1 MSSIVG
7 EAVPLYAG
15 LAVSREEYLD
25 LSEDGF
31 KYDVEEGVMR
41 VAPSA
46 SSDHG
51 SAQGGFIQALRNY
64 LDDHPVGRAFVEVDI
79 FLPDGGDPLR
89 PDVSFVSRERS
100 AIVKQHI
107 HGTPD
112 LVCEVLSDSTAARD
126 LGVKAE
132 RYLKCGVAEYWI
144 IDPRNRTVQAW
155 VFRKDSWE
163 KRTGDAPVS
172 ELLPGFTAAAARI
185 FRE

>member
-1 MSSIVG
+1 MSSVVR
-7 EAVPLYAG
+7 EAVPAYGG

-25 LSEDGF
+25 LPEDGF
-31 KYDVEEGVMR
+31 KYDVIEGVMR
-41 VAPSA
+41 VSPSA

-64 LDDHPVGRAFVEVDI
+64 LDSHAVGRAFVEVDI

-89 PDVSFVSRERS
+89 PDVSFVSTERS

-112 LVCEVLSDSTAARD
+112 LVCEVLSDSTAQRD

-132 RYLKCGVAEYWI
+132 RYLTCGVSEYWI
-144 IDPRNRTVQAW
+144 VDPRNQTVQAW
-155 VFRKDSWE
+155 CNRKDTWE
-163 KRTGDAPVS
+163 KRTGDSPAS
-172 ELLPGFTAAAARI
+172 ELLPGFTVAAARI
-185 FRE
+185 FRD